1 MKFEKTWVGNF
12 EGAFRGLRNP
22 KNSWD
27 KSDSFFGIEDLD
39 YTSEDMEVA
48 DKWVQATHPDLK
60 WPEIFSD
67 EGCHLADQYDDKLI

>member
-27 KSDSFFGIEDLD
+27 KSDSFFGVVNL
-39 YTSEDMEVA
+39 YQ
-48 DKWVQATHPDLK
+48 K
-60 WPEIFSD
+60 
-67 EGCHLADQYDDKLI
+67 